1 MRLLACVSVFFAI
14 TVGGFSQQ
22 WEVQKYGSDWDIYC
36 YCHNVEPAVTIFAS
50 LTGDGRLRASV
61 RPHAYGINYMLYG
74 TEVKLLPSYQVGGAW
89 AGPTSMRFKG
99 RPREN
104 SDGTMSVK
112 FSAKDG
118 NFSVNNGTLTLFPI
132 DVSRPNLV
140 VTLSMD
146 YAVKQPRGRRAVPFV
161 LDTNVAGGAFRP
173 LTLLSQ
179 RQGIERDYNTLDYRR
194 CQAYALVSGNA
205 YLFPVTDGWIV
216 DPANNLMSSNIGL
229 PGVMWPVRYGT
240 TKMYYSTVEVVNT
253 PLAVIGGWFY
263 PSDDRSAYNVS
274 LWQGVDS
281 VPTGWGATI
290 VVSVP

>member
-104 SDGTMSVK
+104 SDGTMSAK

-146 YAVKQPRGRRAVPFV
+146 GEATAGRRR
-161 LDTNVAGGAFRP
+161 FRLFWTRTLRAELSGP
-173 LTLLSQ
+173 TLLHHNGRELSV
-179 RQGIERDYNTLDYRR
+179 ICTLIIG
-194 CQAYALVSGNA
+194 CQAC
-205 YLFPVTDGWIV
+205 LFPEC
-216 DPANNLMSSNIGL
+216 L
-229 PGVMWPVRYGT
+229 
-240 TKMYYSTVEVVNT
+240 
-253 PLAVIGGWFY
+253 F
-263 PSDDRSAYNVS
+263 
-274 LWQGVDS
+274 
-281 VPTGWGATI
+281 VPHNG
-290 VVSVP
+290 